1 MSGLLLPPF
10 APAATRRCVTSCLM
24 RTPGLARLL
33 DTPGLLAAVC
43 MEAITL
49 SGDAQVERLHAA
61 AAAPHRKLATDVG
74 IPSLSVLRR
83 MTGESMSSHRFA
95 ALRQLFA
102 EKKELRFLRHARYIS
117 SVLIDTLSNEVVRA
131 HASNGYV
138 SELGQLKRRDRPS
151 ARDARRLAAFL
162 QEFVPTVSVQSMRH
176 FDRLWNDYYEQLMQY
191 QVVSRRGDQ
200 LREPPWPDEAGYALA
215 LRTRTELIAESLAM
229 RNCAGVVPY
238 MMKAVK
244 KGMGYFFR
252 IEANW
257 GLPRATLYCVKDGD
271 FWRVEDARCRFNQ
284 PVSTKFVRCMALWV
298 AQKQGL
304 ENEQLCMPIRRIEA
318 AIRP

>member
-10 APAATRRCVTSCLM
+10 APASTRRCVANCLM
-24 RTPGLARLL
+24 RTPALTRLL

-43 MEAITL
+43 VDASKL
-49 SGDAQVERLHAA
+49 SDDDCGTYLNRVAA
-61 AAAPHRKLATDVG
+61 TPHRKLASDVG
-74 IPSLSVLRR
+74 LPSLSVLRR
-83 MTGESMSSHRFA
+83 MTGESLSSDHFGAMR
-95 ALRQLFA
+95 RLFA
-102 EKKELRFLRHARYIS
+102 EKRELRFLWHARYIS
-117 SVLIDTLSNEVVRA
+117 SVIIESLSNQVVRA
-131 HASNGYV
+131 HASNGYL
-138 SELGQLKRRDRPS
+138 SELGQLKRRDRPH

-162 QEFVPTVSVQSMRH
+162 HEFVPSMSVQSMRH

-191 QVVSRRGDQ
+191 QVVSRRGNQ
-200 LREPPWPDEAGYALA
+200 LREPPWPDEVGYALA

-244 KGMGYFFR
+244 KGVGYFFR

-284 PVSTKFVRCMALWV
+284 PVTTKFVRCMALWV

-318 AIRP
+318 SRRP

>member
-1 MSGLLLPPF
+1 
-10 APAATRRCVTSCLM
+10 M
-24 RTPGLARLL
+24 RTPALARLL

-43 MEAITL
+43 IDASIL
-49 SGDAQVERLHAA
+49 SGDAFEKRLHGA
-61 AAAPHRKLATDVG
+61 AAAPHRKLASDVG

-83 MTGESMSSHRFA
+83 MTGDSLSSDRFG
-95 ALRQLFA
+95 ALRRLFT
-102 EKKELRFLRHARYIS
+102 EKRDLRFLWHARYIS
-117 SVLIDTLSNEVVRA
+117 SVLIESISNEVVRA
-131 HASNGYV
+131 HASNGYL
-138 SELGQLKRRDRPS
+138 SELGQLKRRYRPL

-162 QEFVPTVSVQSMRH
+162 QEFVPSISVQSMRH

-191 QVVSRRGDQ
+191 RVVSRRGDQ

-229 RNCAGVVPY
+229 RNCAGVAPHLI
-238 MMKAVK
+238 KAVR
-244 KGMGYFFR
+244 KGVGYFFR
-252 IEANW
+252 VEANW

-271 FWRVEDARCRFNQ
+271 HWRVEDARCRFNQ
-284 PVSTKFVRCMALWV
+284 PVSTKVVRCMALWV

-318 AIRP
+318 SVRP